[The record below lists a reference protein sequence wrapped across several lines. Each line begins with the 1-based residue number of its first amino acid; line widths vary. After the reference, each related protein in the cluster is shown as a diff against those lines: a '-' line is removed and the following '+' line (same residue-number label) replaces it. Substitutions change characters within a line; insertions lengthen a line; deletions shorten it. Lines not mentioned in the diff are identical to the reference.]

1 MQDHF
6 RSLRMRLEEVAR
18 SRLWPGLE
26 ERLRRQFSVLL
37 QTLRGQATVTR
48 VRVVILAAAFL
59 GTAFYWYAPAA
70 LDVKAAALFE
80 VKKGEFTS
88 KITELGEL
96 RALESVTVSAQKDL
110 PIIYL
115 VPEGIDVKKGD
126 VLVRLDP
133 SKEEAA
139 LEESNA
145 ALQVA
150 QAELQKAE
158 KDLEAQR
165 QRLLA
170 EVARFEAEVRLA
182 QLDLADLKRKPLKG
196 EVDKVRMELER
207 AKAAFDNAE
216 KNRDLLPELVE
227 KGFIKKSTLEEAE
240 LKCLE
245 AKANL
250 QVARFTFETVSAG
263 ATPQE
268 LERAE
273 VRLEQAKFALEKAQS
288 GMQSQL
294 QSFAADVDREKANVG
309 RANKL
314 VEGAKVRLKR
324 AELRAPRDGLVVY
337 AKVRGDNS
345 SERVQLG
352 MIPFEGQPILYLPDV
367 SSMVVDTEVNEID
380 IGKVQLE
387 GPVEVRLD
395 AYPGVVFHGKVLKIG
410 SLAKL
415 KQSRTGTASGIK
427 IFDVTVKIEEQDP
440 RLKPGLTATLDI
452 IADQQADV
460 LAIPLAAVV
469 VRGREHVVF
478 VANAGTLTERQV
490 VLGPSNEQS
499 VIVTKGLRP
508 GEQVAL
514 VPPPAG
520 PS

>member
-1 MQDHF
+1 MQGQF
-6 RSLRMRLEEVAR
+6 RSLRLRVKEAAR
-18 SRLWPGLE
+18 SRLWLGLNE
-26 ERLRRQFSVLL
+26 KLSRQLSLLLRTVRGKAAIKRL
-37 QTLRGQATVTR
+37 
-48 VRVVILAAAFL
+48 RVVIPVAALL
-59 GTAFYWYAPAA
+59 GTVSYWHAPSAPA
-70 LDVKAAALFE
+70 VKASALFE
-80 VKKGEFTS
+80 VKKGDFTS

-115 VPEGIDVKKGD
+115 VPEGIEVKKGD

-170 EVARFEAEVRLA
+170 EIARFEAEVRLA
-182 QLDLADLKRKPLKG
+182 QLDLADLKKKPLKG
-196 EVDKVRMELER
+196 ELDKVRMELER

-216 KNRDLLPELVE
+216 KNRNLLPELVE
-227 KGFIKKSTLEEAE
+227 KGFIKRSTLEEAE
-240 LKCLE
+240 LTCLE

-250 QVARFTFETVSAG
+250 QVARFNFETVSAG
-263 ATPQE
+263 ATQQE
-268 LERAE
+268 LERAG

-294 QSFAADVDREKANVG
+294 QSFAADVDRQKANMG

-314 VEGAKVRLKR
+314 VEGAKVKLKR

-380 IGKVQLE
+380 IGRVQME

-395 AYPGVVFHGKVLKIG
+395 AYPGVVFHGQVLKIG

-452 IADQQADV
+452 ITDHQADV
-460 LAIPLAAVV
+460 IAIPLSAVV
-469 VRGREHVVF
+469 ARGREHVVF
-478 VANAGTLTERQV
+478 VANAGKITERTV

-499 VIVTKGLRP
+499 VIVAKGLRP

-514 VPPPAG
+514 VPLPAG